1 MNLRENEIIIALKQ
15 GDKNALEALYKNYFV
30 SLCTY
35 AAELTGNIAAAEDIV
50 SELYCFLWEHRKQII
65 IKESLKSYLFR
76 AVRNRCLNHLKHQK
90 TIQKYITESKS
101 MEAQVDEIN
110 LEYLKK
116 NRELENIDISERII
130 KAVDKLPD
138 QARVIFKL
146 KRQEGRTYDEIAKE
160 LNISINTVRKQMSR
174 ALTKLRQELAD
185 LLKNNESRMG

>member
-1 MNLRENEIIIALKQ
+1 
-15 GDKNALEALYKNYFV
+15 
-30 SLCTY
+30 
-35 AAELTGNIAAAEDIV
+35 
-50 SELYCFLWEHRKQII
+50 
-65 IKESLKSYLFR
+65 
-76 AVRNRCLNHLKHQK
+76 
-90 TIQKYITESKS
+90 